1 MAPKRKAESA
11 ASDSKAKSAKPAAKK
26 AASGST
32 IVKIEAC
39 KS

>member
-11 ASDSKAKSAKPAAKK
+11 AAAKK
-26 AASGST
+26 SKKGPAAMPGAPS
-32 IVKIEAC
+32 VHIEAC